1 MDVVNHTHEEFT
13 GEETMQDQKKVK
25 FADVHPTTREK
36 FKIFVS
42 KLKLDGRTI
51 NGHRVKTLE
60 DGMLYAM
67 MQAERVPVLEE
78 ENRELKEKIK
88 ECEE

>member
-1 MDVVNHTHEEFT
+1 MHDK
-13 GEETMQDQKKVK
+13 KKVK

-42 KLKLDGRTI
+42 KLKLNGCTI
-51 NGHRVKTLE
+51 NGHRVKTIE

-67 MQAERVPVLEE
+67 KQAERVPALEE
-78 ENRELKEKIK
+78 ENMELKEKIK
-88 ECEE
+88 ECEFPGSG

>member
-1 MDVVNHTHEEFT
+1 
-13 GEETMQDQKKVK
+13 MQDRKKVK

-42 KLKLDGRTI
+42 RLKLDGRTI
-51 NGHRVKTLE
+51 SGHRIKTLE

-67 MQAERVPVLEE
+67 MQAERVPELEK

>member
-1 MDVVNHTHEEFT
+1 
-13 GEETMQDQKKVK
+13 MQDQKKVK

-42 KLKLDGRTI
+42 RLKLDGRTI

-67 MQAERVPVLEE
+67 MQAERVPALEY

-88 ECEE
+88 ECEDENGAENRRKEN

>member
-1 MDVVNHTHEEFT
+1 
-13 GEETMQDQKKVK
+13 MQDKKKVK

-67 MQAERVPVLEE
+67 MQAERVPELEK
-78 ENRELKEKIK
+78 ENSELKDRVMKFEAKK
-88 ECEE
+88 